1 MGNRFNSSRGIAMA
15 GDPTQKQIEY
25 ARAIHE
31 LLGKALPEEI
41 TKQAYSDYI
50 DRHAAAYKE
59 AVGKMTGGM

>member
-1 MGNRFNSSRGIAMA
+1 MA

-31 LLGKALPEEI
+31 LLGKELPEEI

>member
-1 MGNRFNSSRGIAMA
+1 MT

-25 ARAIHE
+25 ARAINE
-31 LLGKALPEEI
+31 LLGKELPEEI

-59 AVGKMTGGM
+59 AVGKRTGGI